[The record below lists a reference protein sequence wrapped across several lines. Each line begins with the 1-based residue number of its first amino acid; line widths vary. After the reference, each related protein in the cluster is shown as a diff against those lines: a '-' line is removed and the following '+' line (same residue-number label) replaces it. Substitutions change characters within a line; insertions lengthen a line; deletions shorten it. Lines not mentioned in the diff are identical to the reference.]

1 MEVMDCLLDPCS
13 SELGSLGEEGGGDTV
28 EVMDCLLDPCSSEL
42 GSLEG
47 GGGRGHSGG
56 HGLSAGSLF

>member
-13 SELGSLGEEGGGDTV
+13 SV
-28 EVMDCLLDPCSSEL
+28 I

-47 GGGRGHSGG
+47 RGGRGHSGG

>member
-13 SELGSLGEEGGGDTV
+13 SELGSLG
-28 EVMDCLLDPCSSEL
+28 
-42 GSLEG
+42 

>member
-13 SELGSLGEEGGGDTV
+13 SELGSLG
-28 EVMDCLLDPCSSEL
+28 
-42 GSLEG
+42 G

-56 HGLSAGSLF
+56 HGLSSRSLF

>member
-1 MEVMDCLLDPCS
+1 MEVMGCLLDPCS
-13 SELGSLGEEGGGDTV
+13 SVLGSLGGGGGDTV
-28 EVMDCLLDPCSSEL
+28 EVMGCLLDPCSSEL

-56 HGLSAGSLF
+56 HGLSARSLF

>member
-13 SELGSLGEEGGGDTV
+13 SELGSLGGG
-28 EVMDCLLDPCSSEL
+28 
-42 GSLEG
+42 G

-56 HGLSAGSLF
+56 HGLSPGSLF

>member
-13 SELGSLGEEGGGDTV
+13 SVLGSLGGEGGGDTV

-42 GSLEG
+42 GSL
-47 GGGRGHSGG
+47 
-56 HGLSAGSLF
+56 

>member
-13 SELGSLGEEGGGDTV
+13 SELGSLGGGGDTV
-28 EVMDCLLDPCSSEL
+28 EVMGCLLDPCSSEL

-56 HGLSAGSLF
+56 HGLSARSLF

>member
-13 SELGSLGEEGGGDTV
+13 SELGSLGGGGDTV
-28 EVMDCLLDPCSSEL
+28 EVMDCLMDPCSSEL
-42 GSLEG
+42 GSL

-56 HGLSAGSLF
+56 HGLSAGSLFQ

>member
-13 SELGSLGEEGGGDTV
+13 SVLGSLGGGGDTV

-42 GSLEG
+42 GSL
-47 GGGRGHSGG
+47 
-56 HGLSAGSLF
+56 